1 MDNATK
7 PQTYNSISEIRE
19 RKEAILAKMRKD
31 NADIGKKWK
40 SLFQKSPERKKGIT
54 VASVISTGTGL
65 IDGFLFVWKIYRKF
79 KKR

>member
-19 RKEAILAKMRKD
+19 RKEAILAEMRKD

-54 VASVISTGTGL
+54 VRL
-65 IDGFLFVWKIYRKF
+65 
-79 KKR
+79 

>member
-19 RKEAILAKMRKD
+19 RKEAYSAEMRKD

-40 SLFQKSPERKKGIT
+40 SLFQKSTERKAGIIK
-54 VASVISTGTGL
+54 ACNKHRTGL